1 MGIYPTP
8 ENLSEAQKQNIEA
21 MMKLSHKAFE
31 GIEKMVDLQLNAAR
45 ASLQET
51 SEKFKAMMSVK
62 DAQDLVSI
70 NKDIATPTAEK
81 ALAYSRT
88 IYDIAS
94 QTSSEVQRLIDAQI
108 ADANKRLV
116 DALDEFVKSA
126 PAGSEGIVAMM
137 KNSLTAANS
146 AFDTANKAARQ
157 VVEMAER
164 NMRAASETA
173 QKAPKS

>member
-8 ENLSEAQKQNIEA
+8 DNLSEAQKQNIEA

-70 NKDIATPTAEK
+70 NRDIATPTAEK
-81 ALAYSRT
+81 ALA
-88 IYDIAS
+88 
-94 QTSSEVQRLIDAQI
+94 
-108 ADANKRLV
+108 
-116 DALDEFVKSA
+116 
-126 PAGSEGIVAMM
+126 
-137 KNSLTAANS
+137 
-146 AFDTANKAARQ
+146 
-157 VVEMAER
+157 
-164 NMRAASETA
+164 
-173 QKAPKS
+173 